1 MNNDTPAFNFEYIPQ
16 KIDRSSIKIFQNTK
30 DTFSLEYAIFDPKT
44 AFINMYPIRK
54 KGLFRKKGYERGIA
68 TIQQF
73 ATAMG
78 LHQDFHK
85 IKPLSIQFVL
95 NMLSTSFQI
104 GEEGPSFFCG
114 GIIGLDDEIK
124 LPYTNAE
131 GFIDDI
137 LEILTD
143 YPQFA
148 FIQLMFRSTKI
159 PKEYQTEKDPNHHVA
174 QLRFDVQQG
183 KVERRFN
190 PPSMSL
196 IEEMGCFEFS
206 PRILIVETSQESLKS
221 KLERLSV
228 LFTSIGL
235 KIRTYPTF
243 WRRFS
248 TFLSLCV
255 NRKFISPVFMDGFS
269 LMNFL
274 SPPQKQFCHEGYS
287 LIPNKSEYLISSGV
301 RRASTQE
308 AIDIGIPIISGKT
321 SSEPLLVEGKD
332 FNRHMAVF
340 GMTGEGKSRFIYG
353 LLNEFYQNNVTFLI
367 FDPKGEYLQ
376 PIQAFCD
383 DFLYLKP
390 GSENFPWGINIFQ
403 IPKNDEGENIIPIE
417 DHIQFVVS
425 ILENIFEDSET
436 VSPQMRKLLHLA
448 AIHTVKQQGDLQAF
462 ISWVN
467 KPKGLGMKGAYLENS
482 AAGIVNRMEKLL
494 FGNTGRCFTV
504 TKTTFEI
511 SQILSQ
517 NAIIDLSGF
526 EAMEDQTGRKIFL
539 EVVFQYLYYFV
550 RSFRPPIK
558 EESLPKNVFI
568 LDEIQKL
575 VPPKNYRS
583 KTPESMIGRGPWTL
597 RAYDISMIFVGTDPI
612 IDQPMLTNTG
622 VVAIF
627 FTKFDPLVIA
637 NLLGISKNEYVQFR
651 NLLKSKH
658 DERRCIISI
667 DGRIS
672 LLKTHEFVLPVT
684 NLIQANKLQNRSLQQ
699 ELRILYDKWS
709 FNPLENIL
717 D

>member
-1 MNNDTPAFNFEYIPQ
+1 MAHMAPAFNFEYIPNR
-16 KIDRSSIKIFQNTK
+16 IDRSSIKVFQNAK

-44 AFINMYPIRK
+44 VLINMYPVRK
-54 KGLFRKKGYERGIA
+54 KGLFRTKGYGRGIA

-85 IKPLSIQFVL
+85 IKPVSIQFIL
-95 NMLSTSFQI
+95 NMLSTHFQI
-104 GEEGPSFFCG
+104 GDEGPSFFCG
-114 GIIGLDDEIK
+114 GIMGLDGEIN
-124 LPYTNAE
+124 LPYINAE

-143 YPQFA
+143 SPQFA
-148 FIQLMFRSTKI
+148 FIQLLFRSTKI
-159 PKEYQTEKDPNHHVA
+159 PKEYQTENDPNHHVT

-183 KVERRFN
+183 KVEKRFN
-190 PPSMSL
+190 PPRTSL

-206 PRILIVETSQESLKS
+206 PRILIVETSQESLNS

-243 WRRFS
+243 WRRFPS
-248 TFLSLCV
+248 FVSLCV
-255 NRKFISPVFMDGFS
+255 NRKFISPVLMDGLS

-321 SSEPLLVEGKD
+321 SSEPLLIEGKD

-353 LLNEFYQNNVTFLI
+353 LLNEFHQNNVTFLI

-383 DFLYLKP
+383 NFLYLKP
-390 GSENFPWGINIFQ
+390 GSKKFPWGINIFQ
-403 IPKNDEGENIIPIE
+403 IPQNDAGENIIPIE

-425 ILENIFEDSET
+425 ILENIFEDSEA

-448 AIHTVKQQGDLQAF
+448 AIHTVKQKGDLQTF

-467 KPKGLGMKGAYLENS
+467 NPKGLGMKGAYLENS

-494 FGNTGRCFTV
+494 FGNTGRCFRV

-517 NAIIDLSGF
+517 NAIIDLSAF
-526 EAMEDQTGRKIFL
+526 EAMEDQSGRRIFL
-539 EVVFQYLYYFV
+539 EVIFQYLYYFA

-583 KTPESMIGRGPWTL
+583 RTPESMIGRGPWTL
-597 RAYDISMIFVGTDPI
+597 RAYDISMVFIGTDPI

-622 VVAIF
+622 VTTIF
-627 FTKFDPLVIA
+627 FTKFDPYAIA
-637 NLLGISKNEYVQFR
+637 NMLGISKNEYVQLR

-658 DERRCIISI
+658 DERRCIVSI

-672 LLKTHEFVLPVT
+672 LLKTHEFILPIT
-684 NLIQANKLQNRSLQQ
+684 NLIQSNELQNRSLQQ
-699 ELRILYDKWS
+699 ELRISYEKMS
-709 FNPLENIL
+709 FNPM
-717 D
+717 